1 MSPQERRTKEI
12 HLMRQHIQLI
22 AGLLLLSAL
31 PASAAIINVPA
42 DYPTISAA
50 ITAASPGDEIIV
62 AAGPYPEQLSI
73 SKSLTLTGAG
83 AGASTIQAPGVMVP
97 DGNGFVNIIT
107 IMGTGVTVDLSGFTI
122 AGPGPTGCGSINTGI
137 FVGGD
142 AHADIHDNEILDI
155 RDEPFSGCQNGQGI
169 WVGHHDTFVEVG
181 TATITNNTI
190 TGYQKG
196 GIVIDNTGS
205 DATIAGNTITGVG
218 PTATIA
224 QNGVQISRGAT
235 ANVSGNDISGHVY
248 SPGGTWSGGVL
259 VFWTSNVTVS
269 GNSVDANNA
278 GIFVYDWPAS
288 GDPVTG
294 NVVELN
300 DCDNNVNA
308 GIYVRGTLTNG
319 NTIQNNTADGN
330 WAGVWGS
337 WSVSGN
343 TYTGNTITNS
353 TGNGFYFWMAD
364 NNLLEDNTVEGSI
377 SGSGDAWGI
386 AFDGDSSDGSDNN
399 TVSRNS
405 VINGDVGVWVGNN
418 ADGNVIEE
426 NFLTGNLYGVQ
437 VSTYSGE
444 PDPTNT
450 TIYSNDLSGN
460 TTAAIE
466 NTTALVADASGNWWG
481 DLDPTDDF
489 TGSVDYNPWLAV
501 GTDIELGTA
510 GFQGDLSTLYV
521 DDDSP
526 GTGHIQEGVDL
537 ASGSTINVLAGTYEE
552 QLNID
557 KAIELA
563 GAGAGSTTVLS
574 PVTLT
579 DFFMTSAANYPIV
592 YIHDIDGVFIHD
604 LTVDGAGRGNSNY
617 RFLGIGFLKAGGTI
631 QDCDIVN
638 VMDTP
643 FSGAQHGNALYAWN
657 DEGSAHTVN
666 VSGCNAIDY
675 QKGGLIFNGS
685 LGTGNVSGCVVT
697 GAGPTT
703 VTAQNGIQFGW
714 GSGGTIVSSS
724 STGHIYTGGGWAS
737 AGALLYLA
745 GTVDISGACLF
756 QDNNPGVY
764 AQEVSG
770 SMTGGTISNQDPES
784 WDGMYVMTSGVLTA
798 QDSHVKPA
806 SPMMEEG
813 GGGNG
818 DRVARSFSFDG
829 VSFLGHGKTDSWGVY
844 FSSSGDL
851 LTVDMTDCTVSDW
864 DYGIYV
870 SEGGGVVNT
879 TAHDNT
885 IADNT
890 TYGWYASGTTVQDG
904 TNNWWG
910 HASGPYH
917 ATSIPNP
924 GGLGNPVSD
933 FVSFEPWT
941 GMGTIAPDPPSSG
954 PINCSDLVTLDFHYT
969 PDGMTPALRGYSIQ
983 VTATSEVSFTDADI
997 TVYTLP
1003 GGATTVVEILE
1014 NGAND
1019 YLIDYAILGTTTG
1032 ITTEEDLFSI
1042 VFHPVS
1048 DGTATVSIAS
1058 ATLRDLDNGPI
1069 GASFPDDA
1077 TIEVDCTSPVGAPG
1091 GIAAAPGHEEV
1102 TVTWTDPT
1110 PADFTGLEIWRGMW
1124 HDGANNTAYPEYD
1137 DLVGSTIPT
1146 RPASRAAALASV
1158 EWDLAGT
1165 ALPGDE
1171 SFVDSHAA
1179 PRGVYYYELFSFD
1192 AALNYGPPA
1201 AANDRATN
1209 YWLGDVQLA
1218 YDGDVDAGDIT
1229 VLGAS
1234 YGEYDGDLDYNN
1246 ECDVGPT
1253 DDTSRL
1259 GIPDTD
1265 DYVGFEDLMIFAM
1278 NYGLVAP
1285 LNQPQEGTDTAVFSW
1300 YQVDEETWA
1309 LALLEP
1315 CNDLKGLRLEATL
1328 PAGVTVTEIT
1338 AGSMLENQA
1347 GAVFLQNA
1355 GVLDVGLAVLGMDMG
1370 ITGSGELFRARL
1382 SVAHEPA
1389 DLELTARSRSN
1400 EPVEVEFLLTDAP
1413 DLPVAYR
1420 LVGNYPNPF
1429 NPKTTIRFDL
1439 VEEQAVKLV
1448 IFDVNG
1454 RRIVTLIDEK
1464 LPAGQHSE
1472 LWNGRDEEGVQVASG
1487 VYFYRIEAGP
1497 LRETSRMLLLK

>member
-1 MSPQERRTKEI
+1 
-12 HLMRQHIQLI
+12 
-22 AGLLLLSAL
+22 
-31 PASAAIINVPA
+31 
-42 DYPTISAA
+42 
-50 ITAASPGDEIIV
+50 
-62 AAGPYPEQLSI
+62 
-73 SKSLTLTGAG
+73 
-83 AGASTIQAPGVMVP
+83 
-97 DGNGFVNIIT
+97 
-107 IMGTGVTVDLSGFTI
+107 
-122 AGPGPTGCGSINTGI
+122 
-137 FVGGD
+137 
-142 AHADIHDNEILDI
+142 
-155 RDEPFSGCQNGQGI
+155 
-169 WVGHHDTFVEVG
+169 
-181 TATITNNTI
+181 
-190 TGYQKG
+190 
-196 GIVIDNTGS
+196 
-205 DATIAGNTITGVG
+205 
-218 PTATIA
+218 
-224 QNGVQISRGAT
+224 
-235 ANVSGNDISGHVY
+235 
-248 SPGGTWSGGVL
+248 
-259 VFWTSNVTVS
+259 
-269 GNSVDANNA
+269 
-278 GIFVYDWPAS
+278 
-288 GDPVTG
+288 
-294 NVVELN
+294 
-300 DCDNNVNA
+300 
-308 GIYVRGTLTNG
+308 
-319 NTIQNNTADGN
+319 
-330 WAGVWGS
+330 
-337 WSVSGN
+337 
-343 TYTGNTITNS
+343 
-353 TGNGFYFWMAD
+353 
-364 NNLLEDNTVEGSI
+364 
-377 SGSGDAWGI
+377 
-386 AFDGDSSDGSDNN
+386 
-399 TVSRNS
+399 
-405 VINGDVGVWVGNN
+405 
-418 ADGNVIEE
+418 
-426 NFLTGNLYGVQ
+426 
-437 VSTYSGE
+437 
-444 PDPTNT
+444 
-450 TIYSNDLSGN
+450 
-460 TTAAIE
+460 
-466 NTTALVADASGNWWG
+466 
-481 DLDPTDDF
+481 
-489 TGSVDYNPWLAV
+489 
-501 GTDIELGTA
+501 
-510 GFQGDLSTLYV
+510 
-521 DDDSP
+521 
-526 GTGHIQEGVDL
+526 
-537 ASGSTINVLAGTYEE
+537 
-552 QLNID
+552 
-557 KAIELA
+557 
-563 GAGAGSTTVLS
+563 
-574 PVTLT
+574 
-579 DFFMTSAANYPIV
+579 
-592 YIHDIDGVFIHD
+592 
-604 LTVDGAGRGNSNY
+604 
-617 RFLGIGFLKAGGTI
+617 
-631 QDCDIVN
+631 
-638 VMDTP
+638 
-643 FSGAQHGNALYAWN
+643 
-657 DEGSAHTVN
+657 
-666 VSGCNAIDY
+666 
-675 QKGGLIFNGS
+675 
-685 LGTGNVSGCVVT
+685 
-697 GAGPTT
+697 
-703 VTAQNGIQFGW
+703 
-714 GSGGTIVSSS
+714 
-724 STGHIYTGGGWAS
+724 
-737 AGALLYLA
+737 
-745 GTVDISGACLF
+745 
-756 QDNNPGVY
+756 
-764 AQEVSG
+764 
-770 SMTGGTISNQDPES
+770 
-784 WDGMYVMTSGVLTA
+784 
-798 QDSHVKPA
+798 
-806 SPMMEEG
+806 
-813 GGGNG
+813 
-818 DRVARSFSFDG
+818 
-829 VSFLGHGKTDSWGVY
+829 
-844 FSSSGDL
+844 
-851 LTVDMTDCTVSDW
+851 
-864 DYGIYV
+864 
-870 SEGGGVVNT
+870 
-879 TAHDNT
+879 
-885 IADNT
+885 
-890 TYGWYASGTTVQDG
+890 
-904 TNNWWG
+904 
-910 HASGPYH
+910 
-917 ATSIPNP
+917 
-924 GGLGNPVSD
+924 
-933 FVSFEPWT
+933 
-941 GMGTIAPDPPSSG
+941 MGTIAPDPPSSG